1 MMSSTIPS
9 PWQQRVDSDIAKIME
24 NKPDSFVQLM
34 RRVGFRIADRWHDVG
49 IQLMFST
56 EELDQIEQNCRP
68 MPVEQCCKEMLY
80 SWRQR
85 KKGITVNELVQA
97 IKDAG
102 NVYYASQLQQEL
114 KLLGQEKLLDLP
126 YLESN
131 VVCRIATDWYD
142 VGLYL
147 DIPAYELDKIR
158 QLSNP
163 TGSKCTEM
171 LKKWWT
177 SRTPDDP
184 DTSRRNVWRNMYD
197 AMRAVELIKA
207 AEDLKC
213 DLYK

>member
-1 MMSSTIPS
+1 M
-9 PWQQRVDSDIAKIME
+9 
-24 NKPDSFVQLM
+24 
-34 RRVGFRIADRWHDVG
+34 
-49 IQLMFST
+49 
-56 EELDQIEQNCRP
+56 
-68 MPVEQCCKEMLY
+68 
-80 SWRQR
+80 
-85 KKGITVNELVQA
+85 
-97 IKDAG
+97 
-102 NVYYASQLQQEL
+102 